1 MNTEDIMILVH
12 PSLSPEQ
19 HTKIEEAMNTYEEA
33 MNTYEGIVSVHFN
46 SKYTHELTVTY
57 ASEVVD
63 SQRILQQVRHWDK
76 EAMAVGL

>member
-19 HTKIEEAMNTYEEA
+19 HTKIEEAMNTYK
-33 MNTYEGIVSVHFN
+33 GIVSVHFN

>member
-1 MNTEDIMILVH
+1 MNAEDIMILVH

-19 HTKIEEAMNTYEEA
+19 HAKIEET

-46 SKYTHELTVTY
+46 SKYTHELTASY
-57 ASEVVD
+57 ASAMVD
-63 SQRILQQVRHWDK
+63 SQRILQQVRHWDE